1 MADNGI
7 PAHDIAII
15 QSHFQTCVRIL
26 NELQQRT
33 FWACALWIDK
43 ILRDIQQQ
51 QQQQQLD
58 AVVDST
64 DFIYRLASLLY
75 ADDLGNQSNYK
86 RSLNS
91 SKPLSMPSHLQAYN
105 LFKRTAN
112 LRPLKVICNNISI
125 SSNAA
130 KMVVI
135 PVQAALRSHYR
146 NAE

>member
-33 FWACALWIDK
+33 FWARALWIDK
-43 ILRDIQQQ
+43 ILRDGSKDV
-51 QQQQQLD
+51 QQQLD

-64 DFIYRLASLLY
+64 DFIHGLASILY
-75 ADDLGNQSNYK
+75 ADDLGNHSNYK

-91 SKPLSMPSHLQAYN
+91 SKPLSMPSQLQAYN
-105 LFKRTAN
+105 LFKGTVN

-125 SSNAA
+125 SHAA
-130 KMVVI
+130 QM
-135 PVQAALRSHYR
+135 
-146 NAE
+146 